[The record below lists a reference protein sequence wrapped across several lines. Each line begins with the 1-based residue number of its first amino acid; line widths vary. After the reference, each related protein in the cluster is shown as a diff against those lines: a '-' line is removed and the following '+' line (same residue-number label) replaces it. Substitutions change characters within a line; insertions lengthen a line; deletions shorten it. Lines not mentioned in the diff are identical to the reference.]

1 MFILHFKLKHSALA
15 ASANSTWVLL
25 KFKQRRQ
32 ILYLTEIPWGFLS
45 VAFSML
51 FIFLSWSG
59 IVCIIV
65 IIAWLRTHFLKN
77 KVDQS
82 YITAALSNKCLL
94 TELTEMTRKK
104 KKEKIS
110 STKQKNFSNTKNFR
124 HYMKI
129 FFRIPDINKKV
140 INLIYRS
147 LSFPTHFWWG

>member
-1 MFILHFKLKHSALA
+1 MTRVTVVMFILHFKLKHSALA

-51 FIFLSWSG
+51 FSFLSWWG

-77 KVDQS
+77 KVDQG

-104 KKEKIS
+104 KKNS
-110 STKQKNFSNTKNFR
+110 STIFATQNFR

-129 FFRIPDINKKV
+129 LFRISDINK
-140 INLIYRS
+140 
-147 LSFPTHFWWG
+147 

>member
-1 MFILHFKLKHSALA
+1 MTRVTVVMFILHFKLKHSALA

-51 FIFLSWSG
+51 FSFLSWWG

-77 KVDQS
+77 KVDQG

-104 KKEKIS
+104 KKKTALPFLQHKTLAI
-110 STKQKNFSNTKNFR
+110 TWR
-124 HYMKI
+124 Y
-129 FFRIPDINKKV
+129 
-140 INLIYRS
+140 S
-147 LSFPTHFWWG
+147 LEFQILTSK